1 MKVVF
6 TMERGDFFMSNETL
20 NPIGVIAE
28 RLGLHPSDIIQ
39 LGPYKAKIPLDVVYR
54 NPRRA
59 KLVLMTAINPTP
71 AGEGKT
77 TMSIGLAEAM
87 NRLGI
92 KATAVLREPSL
103 GPTFGMKGG
112 ATGGGNSQVQPA
124 TDINLHFTGDFH
136 AITAAHNLLAA
147 LIDNELYHGARLR
160 VNPAHVMW
168 KRVLDVNDRALR
180 HIIIGLG
187 GASQGVVRESG
198 FDITAASE
206 VMAVLTLSKNLAE
219 LKERL
224 GRMMIAR
231 AGAHFVTVADLRA
244 EEALAALL
252 TEAIMPNLVQTT
264 EHTPA
269 IIHGGPFANI
279 AHGCNSIVAT
289 EAGLRLSD
297 VVITEAGFGADLGA
311 EKFLDIKA
319 PVADLTPDLV
329 CVVVTLRAL
338 RYHGGQPSQLVDQ
351 PNDEALQRGL
361 PNLFKH
367 LENLDRF
374 GVPAVVAINRF
385 PSDTHADIERLK
397 RLLQDNG
404 IAVAAA
410 DVFSRGGA
418 GGSDLAALVRERLDT
433 TQSRYAPLYDQDMT
447 IEEKIG
453 AIAGSIYGADAVD
466 YSPAAQAALTRLK
479 RWGLEDLRV
488 CVAKTQYSLSDNP
501 AWLGRPEHFTLH
513 IRDIEVARGAGY
525 VVPLAGSM
533 IRMPGLPQ
541 EPAAYRV
548 TVDDAGIIHGVH

>member
-1 MKVVF
+1 MSSVIL
-6 TMERGDFFMSNETL
+6 RRIGD
-20 NPIGVIAE
+20 VAE
-28 RLGLHPSDIIQ
+28 QLGLRASDIIQ
-39 LGPYKAKIPLDVVYR
+39 LGPYKAKIPLDVVYQ

-87 NRLGI
+87 NRLGVH
-92 KATAVLREPSL
+92 ATAVLREPSL

-112 ATGGGNSQVQPA
+112 ATGGGNAQVQPA

-147 LIDNELYHGARLR
+147 LIDNELYHGSRIA
-160 VNPAHVMW
+160 VNPAHVTW

-180 HIIIGLG
+180 HVVIGLG

-206 VMAVLTLSKNLAE
+206 VMAVLTLSKDFAE

-224 GRMMIAR
+224 GQMIVAR
-231 AGAHFVTVADLRA
+231 SGAHFVSVADLKVQD
-244 EEALAALL
+244 ALAALL
-252 TEAIMPNLVQTT
+252 TEAILPNLVQTT
-264 EHTPA
+264 EGTPA

-319 PVADLTPDLV
+319 PAADLRPDLA

-338 RYHGGQPSQLVDQ
+338 RYHGGQPVQEAEQ
-351 PNDEALQRGL
+351 PNREALHRGMS
-361 PNLFKH
+361 NLFKH

-374 GVPAVVAINRF
+374 GVPSVVAINQF
-385 PSDTHADIERLK
+385 DTDTAEEIQW
-397 RLLQDNG
+397 LQRQLQEVG
-404 IAVAAA
+404 VSVAAA
-410 DVFSRGGA
+410 DVFSHGGA
-418 GGSDLAALVRERLDT
+418 GGSELAQLVHDQLSST
-433 TQSRYAPLYDQDMT
+433 KSGYAPLYGASMAID
-447 IEEKIG
+447 EKI
-453 AIAGSIYGADAVD
+453 ATIAGKIYGADAVE
-466 YSPAAQAALTRLK
+466 YSPAAQIALTRLK
-479 RWGLEDLRV
+479 RWGLEHLKV

-501 AWLGRPEHFTLH
+501 AWIGRPEHFTLH

-533 IRMPGLPQ
+533 IRMPGLPPD
-541 EPAAYRV
+541 PAAYRV
-548 TVDDAGIIHGVH
+548 TVDDTGTIHGIY